1 MGTFE
6 GVVLLHI
13 LLIGVI
19 SVSGDALCEICA
31 CTRTGGV
38 VGQMESIICQTTN
51 RKLFEDDLEWP
62 KGVTRVNLI
71 EFKDMISSVLPM

>member
-1 MGTFE
+1 MDTLRDF
-6 GVVLLHI
+6 VLLLT

-19 SVSGDALCEICA
+19 SVSGDALCEICE
-31 CTRTGGV
+31 CTKTGGV